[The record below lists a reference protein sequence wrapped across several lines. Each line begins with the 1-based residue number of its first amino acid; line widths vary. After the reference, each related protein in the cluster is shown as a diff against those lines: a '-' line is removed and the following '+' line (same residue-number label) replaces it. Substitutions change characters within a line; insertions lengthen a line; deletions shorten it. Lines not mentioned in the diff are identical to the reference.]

1 MPLTIIPSF
10 LFFCFVEGI
19 TPGPANLASLNAS
32 MQYGKKTALRQWRGL
47 FTGFFVDAMEAVL
60 INYFLGASFSNYVKY
75 LSWIG
80 AAYIIWLAIKIL
92 LSKPPAEQ
100 SEADV
105 KRSCSFLTGFLVQI
119 TNVKVILFCIT
130 ALSSFVLPYT
140 TKLPTLFLVGCFLP
154 FTGPMCNLVW
164 LFTGDALRHIFRK
177 YWKQLNVIMAVSLI
191 VCALT
196 LVI

>member
-1 MPLTIIPSF
+1 MPITIIPSF

-19 TPGPANLASLNAS
+19 TPGPANLGSLNAS

-80 AAYIIWLAIKIL
+80 AAYIVWLAIKIL
-92 LSKPPAEQ
+92 FSKPPA
-100 SEADV
+100 
-105 KRSCSFLTGFLVQI
+105 
-119 TNVKVILFCIT
+119 
-130 ALSSFVLPYT
+130 
-140 TKLPTLFLVGCFLP
+140 LFLVGCFLP
-154 FTGPMCNLVW
+154 FTGPICNLGW

-177 YWKQLNVIMAVSLI
+177 YWKQLNIVMAVSLI
-191 VCALT
+191 ACAAT